1 MKYRSRYFEANS
13 FSAGT
18 KCVDAEMSLEAGG
31 ESVIAAIV
39 RP

>member
-1 MKYRSRYFEANS
+1 MKYRSMYFEMNS
-13 FSAGT
+13 FSPGT
-18 KCVDAEMSLEAGG
+18 KCVDAEMILDAGG